1 MDRKDILKQLNQYS
15 RIDNY
20 IDYEKLSDEDLEKHL
35 ELLNKS
41 FDKYF
46 DKYFDD

>member
-1 MDRKDILKQLNQYS
+1 MDRKDILNQLKQYS
-15 RIDNY
+15 RIDNP

-46 DKYFDD
+46 DD